1 MIRGSVEEEQED
13 NDQDY
18 ARKFLR
24 RNRLLWHYVGIK
36 ENRSFIV
43 GMKVRRCCGDSKLE
57 SRG

>member
-36 ENRSFIV
+36 ENRSFIIGTKL
-43 GMKVRRCCGDSKLE
+43 GMSCGDSELE